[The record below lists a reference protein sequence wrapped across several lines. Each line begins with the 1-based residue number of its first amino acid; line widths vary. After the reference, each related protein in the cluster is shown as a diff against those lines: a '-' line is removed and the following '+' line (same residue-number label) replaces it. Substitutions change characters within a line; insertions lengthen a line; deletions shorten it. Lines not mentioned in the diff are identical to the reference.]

1 MKIRQLTLLTVAAS
15 LLCLSAGCE
24 LIVNF
29 DRNKIDSGGMDTGT
43 ADTGMP
49 DSGQDAGDAGDD
61 AGDAGD
67 AGDSGMM
74 DATLM
79 MPDTGVDATVT
90 IDSGNPMDA
99 AMDATTD
106 DDSGL

>member
-15 LLCLSAGCE
+15 LLSLSAGCE

-29 DRNKIDSGGMDTGT
+29 DRNKIDGGGMDTGT

-67 AGDSGMM
+67 SGMM
-74 DATLM
+74 DATMM

-90 IDSGNPMDA
+90 MDSGNPMDA